1 MEESISSRCAITIVI
16 QQRQCPNPDLCPDR
30 LLLRS
35 GVPSQSLRPPTR
47 CDAALIRVPGLLDRH
62 SHEPRPRASVLEYP
76 NSLSPQVS
84 SSAPQE
90 PRNPPF
96 PPADAWPGDPTSRLP
111 GTTAEDDG
119 RLSSLH
125 RFLCAWCQACDFELC
140 NLQDIREAAGT
151 AGLRTPSTP
160 PAFITSFSVW
170 HWECR

>member
-1 MEESISSRCAITIVI
+1 MPRSTPAPQWSTISITAASNTVRRSSHPGT
-16 QQRQCPNPDLCPDR
+16 
-30 LLLRS
+30 
-35 GVPSQSLRPPTR
+35 
-47 CDAALIRVPGLLDRH
+47 GLLDRH

-111 GTTAEDDG
+111 GTMPEDNG

-125 RFLCAWCQACDFELC
+125 RFLCAWCQACDFEPC
-140 NLQDIREAAGT
+140 NLQDIREALGT

-170 HWECR
+170 HWECREIADQLRSRASAQRPRHAEFQL